1 MAKNNYQLTP
11 QQKEEFRRLTQ
22 KANRRIAKAF
32 REYEKEGLRLVPKA
46 LTGGFVQSRKE
57 WKSQQYA
64 LSRSVT
70 QFKTRKDYLNYM
82 KRLRQFDV
90 KEEKGGVPT
99 FTEYKAVIANK
110 IEAAFMT
117 SISKLRLGDLEKDVM
132 NIVLQ
137 SLRTMDMFDQKG
149 FWDKF
154 EEYGSKMGIQYS
166 SEAAM
171 IAAAMGELHMRED
184 IKPIIIDAILDSRSM
199 DDEERAELKRKLKY
213 YGDLKLLKEY
223 KKKK

>member
-46 LTGGFVQSRKE
+46 LTGGFLQSRKE

-70 QFKTRKDYLNYM
+70 QFKSRKDYLNYM

-99 FTEYKAVIANK
+99 FTEYKSVIANK

-117 SISKLRLGDLEKDVM
+117 SISKLKLGDLEKDVM
-132 NIVLQ
+132 NIVIQ
-137 SLRTMDMFDQKG
+137 SLRSMDMFDQKS

-184 IKPIIIDAILDSRSM
+184 IKPIIIDAILDSRNM
-199 DDEERAELKRKLKY
+199 DDEERTELKRKLKY

>member
-46 LTGGFVQSRKE
+46 LTGGFLQSRKE

-70 QFKTRKDYLNYM
+70 QFKSRKDYLNYM

-117 SISKLRLGDLEKDVM
+117 SISKIKLGDLEKDVM

-137 SLRTMDMFDQKG
+137 SLRSMDMFDQKG

-184 IKPIIIDAILDSRSM
+184 IKPIIIDAILDSRNM
-199 DDEERAELKRKLKY
+199 DAEERAELKRKLKY